1 MDSRSAGKF
10 LKDKFP
16 EAVTGIEEF
25 RGEVT
30 ITVEAGRLS
39 DVMKF
44 LKQSGELS
52 YDLLIDLAGLDFP
65 GQKPRF
71 AVSYLLH
78 SMKFNN
84 KIRIKTRVA
93 EGGAVESVS
102 ALWAA
107 ADWMEREAA
116 EMFGVTF
123 RNHPNPK
130 HILLTDDFV
139 GYPLRK
145 DYDVKG
151 PNFDQPF
158 PVHLE
163 E

>member
-1 MDSRSAGKF
+1 MDSRSAGKL
-10 LKDKFP
+10 LKERFP
-16 EAVTGIEEF
+16 DAVSGIEEF

-30 ITVEAGRLS
+30 VIVKAARLL
-39 DVMKF
+39 DVMKY
-44 LKQSGELS
+44 LKQTAELS
-52 YDLLIDLAGLDFP
+52 YDMLIDLSGLDYR
-65 GQKPRF
+65 GQTPRF

-78 SMKFNN
+78 SMKFTN

-93 EGGAVESVS
+93 EGTPLESVS
-102 ALWAA
+102 ALWKA
-107 ADWMEREAA
+107 ADWMERETA
-116 EMFGVTF
+116 EMFGIEF
-123 RNHPNPK
+123 KNHPNPK

-158 PVHLE
+158 PVCLE
-163 E
+163 D